1 MNRFSGQFLILLFW
15 AIFACI
21 PASAQDHLA
30 RFEAIDVQAYVFNLQ
45 IQDTDNTIQGEALV
59 TVRFKKDQSEVV
71 LDLANVN
78 EDGKGME
85 VLGVVLSSGAS
96 GTLAEPVPFTHKAN
110 KLTIQH
116 VGKAEDRATFTILY
130 SGEPA
135 NGLVI
140 SENKYGD
147 RTFFGDNWPNRA
159 FYWLPTVD
167 HPSDKATV
175 AWAITAPNHYQVVAN
190 GRLVEETD
198 LDDSTRLTRWET
210 SVPLAT
216 KVMVFGA
223 ARFAVEQVGEIYNV
237 PVSSWVYPQNR
248 DEGFYDY
255 EMALEIVDWF
265 INHVGPYP
273 YAKLANVQSKTMFGG
288 MENAGNI
295 FYFEGSVSGKREIEG
310 LLAHEIAHQWFGNS
324 ASEAS
329 WHHSWLSEGFATYF
343 TNLYIEQKHGRDRF
357 VEGEIEQ
364 RNSVVAYSKKEFVPL
379 VNPAITDYMQ
389 VLSTNTYQKGGWV
402 LHMLRKQLGDDL
414 FWKGMRTYYA
424 TYTHSNAY
432 SDDLRHVLED
442 VSGQDLKVFFDQWVY
457 RAGQPN
463 LDVSWSYKGQTL
475 TVDVIQKQA
484 EAFQFPLEIDIV
496 FEDGSTIRKSVDIA
510 SKSTS
515 ATFTM
520 EKKPVEIV
528 LDPDTW
534 LLFEAGQVIAL

>member
-1 MNRFSGQFLILLFW
+1 MNYRLCFFLIVLFCST
-15 AIFACI
+15 IACL
-21 PASAQDHLA
+21 PSAAQDHME
-30 RFEAIDVQAYVFNLQ
+30 RYEAIDVESYEFNLR
-45 IQDTDNTIQGEALV
+45 ITDENNTIHGKSLV
-59 TVRFKKDQSEVV
+59 TIRYKKELDEVV

-78 EDGKGME
+78 EEGKGMTVE
-85 VLGVVLSSGAS
+85 SV
-96 GTLAEPVPFTHKAN
+96 TLKGQSPEPFTHFN
-110 KLTIQH
+110 NTLRIQH
-116 VGKAEDRATFTILY
+116 HAKAGDKETFVITY

-140 SENKYGD
+140 SQNKFGD

-175 AWAITAPNHYQVVAN
+175 EWSITAPNHYQVVAN

-198 LDDSTRLTRWET
+198 LDHATRLTRWAT

-223 ARFAVEQVGEIYNV
+223 ARFAVDQVGEIYNV

-357 VEGEIEQ
+357 VESEIQQ
-364 RNSVVAYSKKEFVPL
+364 REAVISYSKQELVPL
-379 VNPAITDYMQ
+379 VNPAITDYMR

-402 LHMLRKQLGDDL
+402 LHMLRKKLGDET
-414 FWKGMRTYYA
+414 FWDGIRAYYA
-424 TYTHSNAY
+424 KYTHSNAY
-432 SDDLRHVLED
+432 SDDLKRVLED
-442 VSGQDLKVFFDQWVY
+442 VSGLDLQVFFDQWVY
-457 RAGQPN
+457 RAGQPD
-463 LDVSWSYKGQTL
+463 LDVKWSFSGQTL
-475 TVDVIQKQA
+475 TINVLQNQT
-484 EAFQFPLEIDIV
+484 EAFQFPLEIDIE
-496 FEDGSTIRKSVDIA
+496 FEDGSTERKSIDVKTGSTLAKFVLASTPVDI
-510 SKSTS
+510 
-515 ATFTM
+515 
-520 EKKPVEIV
+520 I
-528 LDPDTW
+528 LDPETW
-534 LLFEAGQVIAL
+534 LLFEGTVSKN